1 MRYYLLK
8 HVDTL
13 SNNFGG
19 TTYGPLIML
28 LSKYKYDAGLLAHE
42 KTHVLQWYMLLAIGL
57 VLCTL
62 MMLLMST
69 AIWPMLVAS
78 LSLHQLLYKFIR
90 PYRRWCE
97 VKAYK
102 KQISVG
108 NYTSTDFAV
117 TALVKNYDLGLSVD
131 EARALLIN

>member
-8 HVDTL
+8 YTDTL
-13 SNNFGG
+13 PNGFGG
-19 TTYGPLIML
+19 ITYGPLIKL
-28 LSKYKYDAGLLAHE
+28 LSKYKYDAGLLVHE
-42 KTHVLQWYMLLAIGL
+42 KNHVRQWYLLLALGL

-62 MMLLMST
+62 MILLVST
-69 AIWPMLVAS
+69 ALWPMFGAAPF
-78 LSLHQLLYKFIR
+78 LHQLLYKIIR

-108 NYTSTDFAV
+108 DYTSNDFAV
-117 TALVKNYDLGLSVD
+117 TALVEKYDLGLSAD